1 MSDSLSLL
9 DIYVVSNY
17 LCSRVMRLFF
27 YCLHVIVQAPKVR
40 KMFNSYLHILKKDVR
55 LLLWDLLRDET
66 AFYPFILCISI
77 NVHTYG
83 YVSIHFHMCLYMNV
97 YYIHMYVNE

>member
-9 DIYVVSNY
+9 DIPWFLIIYVGNET
-17 LCSRVMRLFF
+17 FF

-66 AFYPFILCISI
+66 ALSLYSLYIHKCTYTLWICIHSFSYVFVHEC
-77 NVHTYG
+77 VHTY
-83 YVSIHFHMCLYMNV
+83 VCK
-97 YYIHMYVNE
+97 